1 MSAKRHLVLTSA
13 RFLKYTGSSSA
24 PPAPAG
30 ILIRNIIIQQESI
43 VDTKG
48 MIRQYIVT
56 ELIKDKKQANLK
68 DSDSLI
74 ESGIVDSLGIMKLIG
89 FLEDKINIQI
99 SDDELVPENFSSV
112 DSIAALVLA
121 KQAK

>member
-1 MSAKRHLVLTSA
+1 M
-13 RFLKYTGSSSA
+13 
-24 PPAPAG
+24 
-30 ILIRNIIIQQESI
+30 

-48 MIRQYIVT
+48 MIKQYILT
-56 ELIKDKKQANLK
+56 ELIKDKKQANLS

-99 SDDELVPENFSSV
+99 SDDELIPENFSSV
-112 DSIAALVLA
+112 DSITALVLK
-121 KQAK
+121 KQTN

>member
-1 MSAKRHLVLTSA
+1 
-13 RFLKYTGSSSA
+13 
-24 PPAPAG
+24 
-30 ILIRNIIIQQESI
+30 
-43 VDTKG
+43 

-89 FLEDKINIQI
+89 FLEDKISIQI
-99 SDDELVPENFSSV
+99 TDDELVPENFSSV

>member
-1 MSAKRHLVLTSA
+1 M
-13 RFLKYTGSSSA
+13 
-24 PPAPAG
+24 
-30 ILIRNIIIQQESI
+30 
-43 VDTKG
+43 DTKG

-89 FLEDKINIQI
+89 FLEDKISIQI
-99 SDDELVPENFSSV
+99 TDDELVPENFSSV

>member
-1 MSAKRHLVLTSA
+1 
-13 RFLKYTGSSSA
+13 
-24 PPAPAG
+24 
-30 ILIRNIIIQQESI
+30 

-89 FLEDKINIQI
+89 FLEDKISIQI
-99 SDDELVPENFSSV
+99 TDDELVPENFSSV

>member
-1 MSAKRHLVLTSA
+1 M
-13 RFLKYTGSSSA
+13 
-24 PPAPAG
+24 
-30 ILIRNIIIQQESI
+30 
-43 VDTKG
+43 DTKG

-89 FLEDKINIQI
+89 FLEDKINIQV

-112 DSIAALVLA
+112 DSIAALVLG